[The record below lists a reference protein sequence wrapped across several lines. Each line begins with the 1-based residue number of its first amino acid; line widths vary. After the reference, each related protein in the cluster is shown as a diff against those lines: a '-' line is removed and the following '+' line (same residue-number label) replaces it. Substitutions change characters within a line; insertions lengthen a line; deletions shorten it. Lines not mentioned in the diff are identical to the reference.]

1 MTRRVICVFFLQI
14 YRQYTNMRGGNSIF
28 FMSVEAV
35 AFYKDLIFVGQVEG
49 WVLRVPMMRADY
61 T

>member
-1 MTRRVICVFFLQI
+1 
-14 YRQYTNMRGGNSIF
+14 MREKNSIF
-28 FMSVEAV
+28 FMSAEVV
-35 AFYKDLIFVGQVEG
+35 AFYKDLIFVGQAEG